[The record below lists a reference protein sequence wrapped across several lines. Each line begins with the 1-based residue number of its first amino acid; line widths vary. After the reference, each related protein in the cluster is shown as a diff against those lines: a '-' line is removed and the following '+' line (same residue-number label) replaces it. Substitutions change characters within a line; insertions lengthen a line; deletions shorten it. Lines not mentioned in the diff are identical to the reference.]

1 VTAGYNVRPLM
12 IGSMGSAQESIRCI
26 GCDPGGVPL
35 MAPKAMHHTFKLED
49 VDSRAALIIK
59 QEMLSA
65 GGEAA
70 VCRGV
75 IGLSSK
81 KTDILVMGTRRQLQL
96 ATGKLRGQ
104 PFGAA
109 AVAEEIRSVIR
120 NMDRGRDHVLKWGGR
135 RLELGKRTHVMGV
148 LNVTPDSFSDG
159 GRFLDTRK
167 AVHRAIQMVAEGADI
182 VDIGG
187 ESSRPGAAPV
197 SAEAEKRRVLLVIRA
212 LAGKLDVPISIDTYR
227 PETARAALDAGAEII
242 NDIFGLRKNG
252 MAELAAKRDVPV
264 VLMHMKGSPR
274 DMQKDP
280 QYDDVLGDVHRFF
293 LERIDIATRAGI
305 DPEKI
310 VLDPGIGFGKTA
322 DHNLRILSR
331 LGELGGLGMPVLVGV
346 SRKSFIGKVLGT
358 GVDERLEGGLAAAT
372 AAILNG
378 ATIIRA
384 HDVEANVRAAR
395 IADAIIGAG

>member
-109 AVAEEIRSVIR
+109 AVAEELRSVIR
-120 NMDRGRDHVLKWGGR
+120 NMDRGRDHVIKWGGR

-159 GRFLDTRK
+159 GRFLDAHK
-167 AVHRAIQMVAEGADI
+167 AVERAIRMVAEGADI

-197 SAEAEKRRVLLVIRA
+197 SAEAEKRRVLPVIGA
-212 LAGKLDVPISIDTYR
+212 LARKLDVPISIDTYR
-227 PETARAALDAGAEII
+227 PETARAALDAGAEMI
-242 NDIFGLRKNG
+242 NDIFGLRKKG
-252 MAELAAKRDVPV
+252 MAELAAKKDVPV
-264 VLMHMKGSPR
+264 VIMHMKGSPH

-280 QYDDVLGDVHRFF
+280 RYDDVLGEVHRFF
-293 LERIDIATRAGI
+293 RERIEAATQAGI

-310 VLDPGIGFGKTA
+310 VLDPGIGFGKTP

-346 SRKSFIGKVLGT
+346 SRKSFIGKVIGT
-358 GVDERLEGGLAAAT
+358 VVDERLEGGLAAAT
-372 AAILNG
+372 AATLNG

-395 IADAIIGAG
+395 IADAIMGAG